1 MSPGSVT
8 LYSKALPLPINSLP
22 EDELVVFSV
31 KCLKMFMRFGFGGLP
46 ADGGLRDPHG
56 LTLA

>member
-1 MSPGSVT
+1 MSPGSIT
-8 LYSKALPLPINSLP
+8 LYSKALPLPINCLP
-22 EDELVVFSV
+22 EDELVIFSV

-46 ADGGLRDPHG
+46 ADGELRDPHG